1 MIKEIHRIYII
12 DKDAKVFYLRENYIP
27 GSDLTPVDHAL
38 LSRFVSALES
48 FTTELGE
55 EKTKIINLGDEK
67 IFVIK
72 DKITAYRFI
81 LCCDMNSKPKKMFK
95 ILNSIMNIF
104 IAEFTGKFSASKDV
118 KKKAMNSFVEE
129 INELLTPRST
139 IQGLF
144 GTQQ

>member
-12 DKDAKVFYLRENYIP
+12 DKDAKVFYLRENYIQD
-27 GSDLTPVDHAL
+27 SAQIDHGL
-38 LSRFVSALES
+38 LSRFVGAVES

-67 IFVIK
+67 IFVVK

-95 ILNSIMNIF
+95 ILNSIMNTF
-104 IAEFTGKFSASKDV
+104 ITQFTGKFSANEE

-129 INELLTPRST
+129 INKLLNPRST
-139 IQGLF
+139 IESLF
-144 GTQQ
+144 RP

>member
-12 DKDAKVFYLRENYIP
+12 DKDAKVFYLRENYIT
-27 GSDLTPVDHAL
+27 GSDSAPIDHAL
-38 LSRFVSALES
+38 LSRFVGALES

-95 ILNSIMNIF
+95 ILNSIMNTF
-104 IAEFTGKFSASKDV
+104 ITQFTGKFSASEE

-129 INELLTPRST
+129 INELLNPRS
-139 IQGLF
+139 IIEGLF
-144 GTQQ
+144 GPQQ

>member
-12 DKDAKVFYLRENYIP
+12 DKDAKVFYLRENYIQD
-27 GSDLTPVDHAL
+27 SVQIDHAL

-48 FTTELGE
+48 FTSELGE

-72 DKITAYRFI
+72 DKITAFRFV

-95 ILNSIMNIF
+95 ILNSIMNTF
-104 IAEFTGKFSASKDV
+104 ITQFTGKFSAVEEKR
-118 KKKAMNSFVEE
+118 KAMNSFVEE
-129 INELLTPRST
+129 INELLNPRST
-139 IQGLF
+139 IEDLF
-144 GTQQ
+144 GPQQ

>member
-12 DKDAKVFYLRENYIP
+12 DKDAKVFYLRENYIQD
-27 GSDLTPVDHAL
+27 SAQIDHAL
-38 LSRFVSALES
+38 LSRFVGAVES

-55 EKTKIINLGDEK
+55 EKTKIITLGDEK
-67 IFVIK
+67 IFVVK

-104 IAEFTGKFSASKDV
+104 IAQFTGKFSASEDV
-118 KKKAMNSFVEE
+118 KRKVMNTFDVE
-129 INELLTPRST
+129 INELLNPSST
-139 IQGLF
+139 IESLF
-144 GTQQ
+144 KP

>member
-12 DKDAKVFYLRENYIP
+12 DKDAKVFYLQENYIQD
-27 GSDLTPVDHAL
+27 SVKIDHAL
-38 LSRFVSALES
+38 LSRFVSAVES
-48 FTTELGE
+48 FTTALGE

-67 IFVIK
+67 IFVVK
-72 DKITAYRFI
+72 DKITAYRFV

-104 IAEFTGKFSASKDV
+104 ISQFTGKFYADEE

-129 INELLTPRST
+129 INELLKPSST
-139 IQGLF
+139 IEGLF
-144 GTQQ
+144 GPQR

>member
-12 DKDAKVFYLRENYIP
+12 DKDAKLFYLRENFIQD
-27 GSDLTPVDHAL
+27 SAPVDHAL

-55 EKTKIINLGDEK
+55 EKTKIIHLGDEK

-81 LCCDMNSKPKKMFK
+81 LCCEMNSKPKKMFK
-95 ILNSIMNIF
+95 ILNNIMNIF
-104 IAEFTGKFSASKDV
+104 ISQFTGKFSANEAIKR
-118 KKKAMNSFVEE
+118 KTMNSFVEE
-129 INELLTPRST
+129 INELVNPRSS
-139 IQGLF
+139 IESLF
-144 GTQQ
+144 RP

>member
-12 DKDAKVFYLRENYIP
+12 DKDAKVFYLRENYIQDS
-27 GSDLTPVDHAL
+27 GPVDHAL
-38 LSRFVSALES
+38 LSRFVGAVES

-67 IFVIK
+67 IFVVK

-104 IAEFTGKFSASKDV
+104 IAQFTGKFSASEDV
-118 KKKAMNSFVEE
+118 KRKVMNTFDVE
-129 INELLTPRST
+129 INELLNPSST
-139 IQGLF
+139 IESLF
-144 GTQQ
+144 KP

>member
-12 DKDAKVFYLRENYIP
+12 DKVAKVFYLRESYIP
-27 GSDLTPVDHAL
+27 DSDSAPVDHAL
-38 LSRFVSALES
+38 LSRFVGALES

-72 DKITAYRFI
+72 DKITAYRFV
-81 LCCDMNSKPKKMFK
+81 LCCEMNSKPKKMFK
-95 ILNSIMNIF
+95 ILNSIMNTF
-104 IAEFTGKFSASKDV
+104 ITQFTGKFSANKEE

-129 INELLTPRST
+129 INKLLKPKST
-139 IQGLF
+139 IESLF
-144 GTQQ
+144 RP

>member
-12 DKDAKVFYLRENYIP
+12 DKDAKVFYLQENYIQD
-27 GSDLTPVDHAL
+27 SVKIDHAL
-38 LSRFVSALES
+38 LSRFVSAVES
-48 FTTELGE
+48 FTTALGE

-67 IFVIK
+67 IFVVK
-72 DKITAYRFI
+72 DKITAYRFV

-104 IAEFTGKFSASKDV
+104 ISQFTGKFYADEE

-129 INELLTPRST
+129 INELLKPSS
-139 IQGLF
+139 IIEGLF
-144 GTQQ
+144 GTQ

>member
-12 DKDAKVFYLRENYIP
+12 DKDAKVFYLRENYIQD
-27 GSDLTPVDHAL
+27 STPVDHAL

-67 IFVIK
+67 IFVVK

-95 ILNSIMNIF
+95 ILNNIMNIF
-104 IAEFTGKFSASKDV
+104 IAKFTGNFSASEDV
-118 KKKAMNSFVEE
+118 KRKVMNSFVEE
-129 INELLTPRST
+129 INKLLNPRST
-139 IQGLF
+139 IESLF
-144 GTQQ
+144 RP

>member
-27 GSDLTPVDHAL
+27 GSDSKPVDHAL
-38 LSRFVSALES
+38 LSRFVGALES
-48 FTTELGE
+48 FITELGE
-55 EKTKIINLGDEK
+55 EKTKIINLGEEK

-72 DKITAYRFI
+72 DKITAYCFV

-95 ILNSIMNIF
+95 ILNNIMNIF
-104 IAEFTGKFSASKDV
+104 ISEFTGKFSASEEKR
-118 KKKAMNSFVEE
+118 KAMNSFVQE

-139 IQGLF
+139 IEGLF

>member
-1 MIKEIHRIYII
+1 MIKDIHRIYII
-12 DKDAKVFYLRENYIP
+12 DKEAKVFYLRENYI
-27 GSDLTPVDHAL
+27 SDSDSAPVDHAL
-38 LSRFVSALES
+38 LSRFVGALES
-48 FTTELGE
+48 FITELGE

-72 DKITAYRFI
+72 DKITAYRFV

-95 ILNSIMNIF
+95 ILNNIMNIF
-104 IAEFTGKFSASKDV
+104 ISEFTGKFSASEEKRN
-118 KKKAMNSFVEE
+118 AMNSFVEE

-139 IQGLF
+139 IEGLF

>member
-27 GSDLTPVDHAL
+27 GSDSKPVDHAL
-38 LSRFVSALES
+38 LSRFVGALES
-48 FTTELGE
+48 FITELGE
-55 EKTKIINLGDEK
+55 EKTKIINLGAEK

-72 DKITAYRFI
+72 DKITAYRFV

-95 ILNSIMNIF
+95 ILNNIMNIF
-104 IAEFTGKFSASKDV
+104 ISEFTGKFSASEEKR
-118 KKKAMNSFVEE
+118 KAMNSFVQE

-139 IQGLF
+139 IEGLF